1 MKAGVST
8 ACLYPMQT
16 EEALETL
23 AKMGIKTLEIFFNAP
38 SELSKPFLRN
48 LREIKT
54 KYSIF

>member
-23 AKMGIKTLEIFFNAP
+23 AKMGIKTLEILMRLQSCQN
-38 SELSKPFLRN
+38 PF
-48 LREIKT
+48 
-54 KYSIF
+54 

>member
-48 LREIKT
+48 
-54 KYSIF
+54 